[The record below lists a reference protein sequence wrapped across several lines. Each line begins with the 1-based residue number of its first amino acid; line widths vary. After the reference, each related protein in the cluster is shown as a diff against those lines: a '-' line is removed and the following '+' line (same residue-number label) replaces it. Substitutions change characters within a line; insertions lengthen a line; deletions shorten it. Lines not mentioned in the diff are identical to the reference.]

1 MNYNTIFLVIR
12 KCFKK
17 HKYIFDSTSDFYF
30 FYRMNTNTYQFNHRS
45 HMRGKDPKKQPAFN
59 FYEDK
64 VIQGHLKKGG
74 HYVPQAAKAS
84 EGDETKVF

>member
-1 MNYNTIFLVIR
+1 MF
-12 KCFKK
+12 
-17 HKYIFDSTSDFYF
+17 F
-30 FYRMNTNTYQFNHRS
+30 FYRMNTGNTYQFNHRS
-45 HMRGKDPKKQPAFN
+45 HMSKKQPAFN